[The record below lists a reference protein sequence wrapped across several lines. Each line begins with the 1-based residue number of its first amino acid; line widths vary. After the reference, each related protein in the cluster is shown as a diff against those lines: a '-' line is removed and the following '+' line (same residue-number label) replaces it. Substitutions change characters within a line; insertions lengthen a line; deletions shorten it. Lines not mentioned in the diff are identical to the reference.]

1 MDANFKRSLFIERLI
16 PQYIREEYPLFVSF
30 LKEYYSYLDT
40 KSGQLI
46 AVKVLDGGKSYSS
59 PTLTIYIIDNNL
71 DSATYGQYIVD
82 FKGASLTPYVVNGIL
97 DKIGDFEFGE
107 SARYFIGAF
116 SS

>member
-30 LKEYYSYLDT
+30 LKEYYSYLDA

-46 AVKVLDGGKSYSS
+46 AVKILDGGRAYTS
-59 PTLTIYIIDNNL
+59 PVATIYLVDNNP

-82 FKGASLTPYVVNGIL
+82 FKGASLTPYVVNGII
-97 DKIGDFEFGE
+97 DKIIVKLWWWICRRGC
-107 SARYFIGAF
+107 S
-116 SS
+116 